1 MNKEFLQSSKQV
13 LIAHTKIMRL
23 HVVCQLLQ
31 GMQSLLS

>member
-13 LIAHTKIMRL
+13 LIAYTKIMRL